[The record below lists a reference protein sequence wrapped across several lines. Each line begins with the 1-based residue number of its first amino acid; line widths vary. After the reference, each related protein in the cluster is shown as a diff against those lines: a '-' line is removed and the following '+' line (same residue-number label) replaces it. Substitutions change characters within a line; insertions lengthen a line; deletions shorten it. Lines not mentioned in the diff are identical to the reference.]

1 MEPEAYFALGEQTL
15 LFYVLRGR
23 GRQSGAEVTMQLAQV
38 ARWRDN
44 LMVYSKVYTDKGE
57 ALRDLG
63 VSEDALEPIAP

>member
-1 MEPEAYFALGEQTL
+1 MEPDAYFALGQQTL

-23 GRQSGAEVTMQLAQV
+23 GRQSGAAAKMRLAQV
-38 ARWRDN
+38 ARWRGN
-44 LMVYSKVYTDKGE
+44 LMVDSKVYTDKGE